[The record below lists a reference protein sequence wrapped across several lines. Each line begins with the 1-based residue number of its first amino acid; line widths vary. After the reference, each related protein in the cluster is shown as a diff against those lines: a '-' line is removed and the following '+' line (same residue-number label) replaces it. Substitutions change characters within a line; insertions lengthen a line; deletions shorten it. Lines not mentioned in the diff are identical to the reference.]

1 MHVRALVQ
9 PLIQVPGCR
18 CRQAVN
24 GAAACDAA
32 NLPRISYKEG

>member
-1 MHVRALVQ
+1 MQALVQ
-9 PLIQVPGCR
+9 PLIQVPGWG

-32 NLPRISYKEG
+32 SLPRILYKKG